1 MRLKPDFLYSKI
13 EEEDLR
19 RKQTRTIGTPEAQS
33 RKCSGQEED
42 MAVSNT
48 KLRTLYIMKTLL
60 ERSDEEHVLSAADLE
75 KAVNASD

>member
-1 MRLKPDFLYSKI
+1 
-13 EEEDLR
+13 
-19 RKQTRTIGTPEAQS
+19 
-33 RKCSGQEED
+33 

-75 KAVNASD
+75 KALKAQNAI